1 VKQAILRKSAR
12 NRFVNHCEIV
22 SDKYEA
28 DWFHEILC
36 NVLQKAFIKV
46 QKGESARIIIEV
58 PPRHGKSETSTIHF
72 PSWVLGQEP
81 EWPII
86 TSSYSA
92 DLSQDFGQATR
103 DIMRSENYKLLYD
116 VELREDTQAK
126 GKWKTEKGGGYTA
139 VGVGGPLTGKGFKIG
154 IIDDPHKNRQD
165 ADSEV
170 MRNNV
175 WKWYTST
182 FYTRQEGVSAIIV
195 IMCMTGDTPVM
206 LSDGTEKLLRDIRIG
221 DKVATYKNGK
231 LTSSKVK
238 NWKSNGVDEVFKIKT
253 SSGIIVKANKRH
265 PFLIYDNGK
274 IKWIQT
280 KDLHPDQEIFRVNGE
295 SGKVKSVNGK
305 NVKNR
310 LYVEDIVHHII
321 QKKDGQ
327 MGLEHLLLI
336 VNHTVGHALNIVM
349 GLLWKIINVC
359 FQNKAEDV
367 QYANNRQEIM
377 SEHIGEE
384 NYALT
389 TTTKQKKLGLF
400 SVMIATLL
408 SVIRRILKP
417 LWLLLN
423 TSDFTLDKI
432 IEITPAGFEEVYDV
446 QIEDTENFIANGL
459 VSHNTRWH
467 IDDLVGRLLKQQEEN
482 EQAGL
487 EHYDKWERI
496 KFPAIATKDEK
507 YRKKGEALWGKKFP
521 LEVLENT
528 KNNIGPM
535 EWSALYQQNP
545 LAGELMEFKEEYIRY
560 FNEED
565 LPPKMHIDITVDP
578 AISKKKDACNTS
590 IIAVGKAYRNPNWYI
605 LDYKVGKFDPFE
617 LIDKTFNL
625 VKETKE
631 LYPDATLHVRVEG
644 VAYQESLKYYFREE
658 MKKREFYFMLD
669 TFTETT
675 DKLQRIRGLVPLYK
689 TGVIYHRRWMKEIEE
704 ELINFPQSKTI
715 DIMDSLA
722 AQLKF
727 KMNTEKPIEEDK
739 FTRLIDRM
747 AKRNNTN
754 NDYFEETFL

>member
-1 VKQAILRKSAR
+1 MNSSVKQAILRKSAR

-195 IMCMTGDTPVM
+195 IM
-206 LSDGTEKLLRDIRIG
+206 
-221 DKVATYKNGK
+221 
-231 LTSSKVK
+231 
-238 NWKSNGVDEVFKIKT
+238 
-253 SSGIIVKANKRH
+253 
-265 PFLIYDNGK
+265 
-274 IKWIQT
+274 
-280 KDLHPDQEIFRVNGE
+280 
-295 SGKVKSVNGK
+295 
-305 NVKNR
+305 
-310 LYVEDIVHHII
+310 
-321 QKKDGQ
+321 
-327 MGLEHLLLI
+327 
-336 VNHTVGHALNIVM
+336 
-349 GLLWKIINVC
+349 
-359 FQNKAEDV
+359 
-367 QYANNRQEIM
+367 
-377 SEHIGEE
+377 
-384 NYALT
+384 
-389 TTTKQKKLGLF
+389 
-400 SVMIATLL
+400 
-408 SVIRRILKP
+408 
-417 LWLLLN
+417 
-423 TSDFTLDKI
+423 
-432 IEITPAGFEEVYDV
+432 
-446 QIEDTENFIANGL
+446 
-459 VSHNTRWH
+459 TRWH